1 MNCPN
6 CQHQL
11 PNRLALFTR
20 VDNQNAGEYKCANC
34 SQVISSRYQI
44 FRFRILCMITVF
56 VMALTTRELL
66 GRYLRV
72 NPLETDLQL
81 LQVSVFIIFIILLV
95 FLIALLRVPIDKK
108 PPSFIKSSL
117 FFFSLVLFFTSLM
130 IFILGSFVQSLVLM
144 IVGATLF
151 IGSFFW
157 AHIFY

>member
-20 VDNQNAGEYKCANC
+20 VDRQNAGEYKCANC

-81 LQVSVFIIFIILLV
+81 LQVFVFIILLV

-130 IFILGSFVQSLVLM
+130 IFMLGSFVQSLVLM
-144 IVGATLF
+144 TVGTTVF